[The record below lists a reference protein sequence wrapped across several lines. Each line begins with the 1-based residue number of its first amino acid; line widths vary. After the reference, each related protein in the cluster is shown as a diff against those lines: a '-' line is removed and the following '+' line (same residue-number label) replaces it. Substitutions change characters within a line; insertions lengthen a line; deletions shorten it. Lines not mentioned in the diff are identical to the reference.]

1 MGKMETTHTLKT
13 DTDLGRVIRERR
25 RVLGMTQGDLS
36 NLSGIAQ
43 PNLSKIERG
52 AADARLDTYLRIC
65 FLLGIDL
72 IAVPR
77 S

>member
-1 MGKMETTHTLKT
+1 MEPTHTLKM

-25 RVLGMTQGDLS
+25 RKLGMTQESLS

-52 AADARLDTYLRIC
+52 EADARLDTYLRIC
-65 FLLGIDL
+65 LLLGIDL